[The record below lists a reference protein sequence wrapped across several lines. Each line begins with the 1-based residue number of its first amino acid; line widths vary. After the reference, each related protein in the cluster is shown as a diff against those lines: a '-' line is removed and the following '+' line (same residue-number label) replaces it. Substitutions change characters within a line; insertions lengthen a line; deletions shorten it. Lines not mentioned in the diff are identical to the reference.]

1 MAQTKKIFQF
11 SLFLLLT
18 VALVWLSFR
27 NADFPALLEGLRNA
41 NYSWVIVGVLVGI
54 AAYFI
59 RARRWALLLE
69 PMGYTPSLWQM
80 YNAVMVGYITNLAFP
95 RLGEVMRCGAL
106 AKSNKIPLDKLVG
119 TVVAERAF
127 DTVCMLAIIAT
138 AFFLRIDT
146 FGKFVREK
154 VLGQL
159 SGGNVSLLLAV
170 LGVALLLALL
180 LVWRFRAALQ
190 KYSIVRKIFGFAK
203 GIWEGLK
210 SFTAMRRR
218 AEFVL
223 HTVLLW
229 ACYWLMSWVVLFALP
244 LPPEMAHFNAVDGL
258 VVMLLGSFG
267 MVVPTNG
274 GIGAYHGIMLLG
286 LPFIFQLNEASALT
300 YATLAHE
307 SQLIF
312 VLILGAISAVSVF
325 IVPSKKKVRAA

>member
-1 MAQTKKIFQF
+1 MTKKKQIFQF

-18 VALVWLSFR
+18 AALVWLSFR
-27 NADFPALLEGLRNA
+27 NADLGRLVDGLRNA
-41 NYSWVIVGVLVGI
+41 DYSWVIVCVLVGI

-80 YNAVMVGYITNLAFP
+80 YNAVMVGYIANLAFP

-127 DTVCMLAIIAT
+127 DTVCLLAIIAT
-138 AFFLRIDT
+138 TFFLRIDT

-159 SGGNVSLLLAV
+159 SGVNVSLLLAA
-170 LGVALLLALL
+170 LAIALLVAVL
-180 LVWRFRAALQ
+180 LVWRFRVALQ
-190 KYSIVRKIFGFAK
+190 KYGVVRKIFGFAR

-229 ACYWLMSWVVLFALP
+229 ICYWLMSWLVLFALP
-244 LPPEMAHFNAVDGL
+244 ETAGFNAVDGL

-267 MVVPTNG
+267 MVAPTNG
-274 GIGAYHGIMLLG
+274 GIGAFHFITSLG
-286 LPFIFQLNEASALT
+286 LTYIFGVSTDSGLA
-300 YATLAHE
+300 YATLSHE

-312 VLILGAISAVSVF
+312 VLILGAVSAVSVF
-325 IVPSKKKVRAA
+325 IAPSGAKRNVG